1 MRLALAM
8 LLAAATAVPAAGEV
22 TDRLTRTVP
31 LAVGTPIH
39 VQVTIGEVRVTGWE
53 RGVVEVEIVRR
64 AASAT
69 ALARFPATVETSAT
83 GLVVR
88 AVQAEGGR
96 DGALRADVTL
106 RVPASARL
114 ADVDV
119 FEGTVA
125 LDALTGWV
133 SARLERGDITA
144 DAVSGVMR
152 LETAIGDIRVS
163 RATLRRDGLIR
174 LRTFNGDVSVAL
186 AERPADARVL
196 ALSLNGTI
204 TSDVPLNRQE
214 RWGPRWAEA
223 TIGKGEPVISID
235 VVNGNI
241 DLRMG
246 AR

>member
-1 MRLALAM
+1 MRPAFGI
-8 LLAAATAVPAAGEV
+8 LLAAAIAAPADAEV

-31 LAVGTPIH
+31 LARGTPIH
-39 VQVTIGEVRVTGWE
+39 VQVTIGEVKVTGWD
-53 RGVVEVEIVRR
+53 RAAVEVEIVRR
-64 AASAT
+64 APSA
-69 ALARFPATVETSAT
+69 AAFARFPATVETSAT
-83 GLVVR
+83 GLAVR
-88 AVQAEGGR
+88 AVQADGGR
-96 DGALRADVTL
+96 DAALRADVTL
-106 RVPASARL
+106 RVPVSARL
-114 ADVDV
+114 AEVDV
-119 FEGTVA
+119 FEGGLA
-125 LDALTGWV
+125 LDALSGWV

-144 DAVSGVMR
+144 DVMSGVMR

-163 RATLRRDGLIR
+163 RARLRPDGLIR
-174 LRTFNGDVSVAL
+174 LRTFNGNVSVAL

-204 TSDVPLNRQE
+204 ASDVPLNRQE

-241 DLRMG
+241 DLRIG

>member
-1 MRLALAM
+1 MRPAFGM
-8 LLAAATAVPAAGEV
+8 LLAAAVVAPAGAEV

-31 LAVGTPIH
+31 LARDTPIH
-39 VQVTIGEVRVTGWE
+39 VQVTVGEVRVTGWE
-53 RGVVEVEIVRR
+53 RAAVEVEIVRR
-64 AASAT
+64 AASAA
-69 ALARFPATVETSAT
+69 ALARFPATVETSAA
-83 GLVVR
+83 GLSVR

-96 DGALRADVTL
+96 DAALRADVMM

-125 LDALTGWV
+125 LDALRGWV
-133 SARLERGDITA
+133 SVRLERGNITA
-144 DAVSGVMR
+144 DAISGVLR

-163 RATLRRDGLIR
+163 QATLRPDGLIR

-204 TSDVPLNRQE
+204 ASDMPLNRQE